1 MKQFY
6 RHAGLVLTQFVYASF
21 APGLSKVLAHP
32 ALRQAQGERS
42 FLTMRTAL
50 GLVLLFAA
58 ALFGSGTASAQW
70 KPTKPIDL
78 VVHTGPGGGSDVL
91 ARAIAVMIEK
101 EKLLPVRMQVI
112 NKTGGNAAVAAA
124 YLSEKKGETHMLGLI
139 TSVWIATPLTSA
151 EAKIALKDLTPI
163 ARLVLE
169 PAVFAV
175 RADSP
180 YKTMKDFIEAARA
193 NPGKLKQSGGSMT
206 SRDSIM
212 RQALQ
217 QHTGTKWAF
226 VSFQGGGERIA
237 ALLGG
242 HVDMMIIEPQEAG
255 EQIRAGKMRV
265 LAQIAEKPLSGYPGV
280 PTLKEAGYDVSVP
293 PQIRA
298 VVAPPEIPKD
308 VIAYWE
314 DLFGKLSKTDTWKK
328 YVADNQLDEGF
339 LTGPELPKSIDKIEN
354 ELRAQYQQA
363 GVKTVR

>member
-1 MKQFY
+1 MRYTRIITMALAAVFVS
-6 RHAGLVLTQFVYASF
+6 GLV
-21 APGLSKVLAHP
+21 H
-32 ALRQAQGERS
+32 
-42 FLTMRTAL
+42 
-50 GLVLLFAA
+50 
-58 ALFGSGTASAQW
+58 AQW
-70 KPTKPIDL
+70 KPTKPIEM

-91 ARAIAVMIEK
+91 ARTIVVMLEK
-101 EKLLPVRMQVI
+101 EKLLPVRMQVV

-124 YLSEKKGETHMLGLI
+124 YLAEKKGETHTLGLI

-151 EAKIALKDLTPI
+151 EAKVTLRDLTPV
-163 ARLVLE
+163 ARLVFE

-180 YKTMKDFIEAARA
+180 YKTMRDFIEAARA
-193 NPGKLKQSGGSMT
+193 NPGKLKQSGGSLT

-226 VSFQGGGERIA
+226 VSFQGGGERVA

-265 LAQIAEKPLSGYPGV
+265 LAQIAEKPLPSYPGV

-298 VVAPPEIPKD
+298 LVAPPGIPKD

-314 DLFGKLSKTDTWKK
+314 DLFDKLHNTASWQK
-328 YVADNQLDEGF
+328 YVADNQLEEGF
-339 LTGPELPKSIDKIEN
+339 LTGPDLAKSIDKIEN
-354 ELRAQYQQA
+354 QLRVQFEQS
-363 GVKTVR
+363 GIKTVR

>member
-1 MKQFY
+1 MRYTRIITMALAAVFVS
-6 RHAGLVLTQFVYASF
+6 GLV
-21 APGLSKVLAHP
+21 H
-32 ALRQAQGERS
+32 
-42 FLTMRTAL
+42 
-50 GLVLLFAA
+50 
-58 ALFGSGTASAQW
+58 AQW
-70 KPTKPIDL
+70 KPTKPIEM

-91 ARAIAVMIEK
+91 ARTIVVMLEK
-101 EKLLPVRMQVI
+101 EKLIPVRMQVV

-124 YLSEKKGETHMLGLI
+124 YLAEKKGETHTLGLI

-151 EAKIALKDLTPI
+151 EAKVTLRDLTPV
-163 ARLVLE
+163 ARLVFE

-180 YKTMKDFIEAARA
+180 YKTMRDFIEAARA
-193 NPGKLKQSGGSMT
+193 NPGKLKQSGGSLT

-226 VSFQGGGERIA
+226 VSFQGGGERVA

-265 LAQIAEKPLSGYPGV
+265 LAQIAEKPLPSYPGV

-298 VVAPPEIPKD
+298 LVAPPGIPKE
-308 VIAYWE
+308 VITYWE
-314 DLFGKLSKTDTWKK
+314 DLFDKLHNTASWQK
-328 YVADNQLDEGF
+328 YVADNQLEEGF
-339 LTGPELPKSIDKIEN
+339 LTGPDLAKSIDKIEN
-354 ELRAQYQQA
+354 ELRVQLQQS
-363 GVKTVR
+363 GIKTVR